1 MSQTYTPP
9 APATSGATIRRV
21 LLAVWAA
28 LALGAA
34 AFVLMIG
41 TNAPYADEWEFVPAL
56 VGEEPALPWLWR
68 QHNEHRLPLPRAIYL
83 SLFKVTHDFRA
94 GMLLQ
99 VVMLSALAFY
109 LMRVAA
115 KLRGTP
121 HWSDVFFPVSLLHV
135 GHWENFLMGY
145 QVCFV
150 LFCVLATGL
159 AVLALRMTPRNAFR
173 RGAAA
178 GVLLML
184 LALTGGS
191 GLAVVPPVAAWL
203 AFVAWSVWRTGERG
217 RAALLMLLALLPVAY
232 LGVYFVGYERPPDHP
247 EPSTDPLAVLPVA
260 AAVLALAPG
269 VGLSGVWWAVAAAEV
284 ALGAWTI
291 ALLVRR
297 GRAEALSTVGLVAVA
312 AGVAGVALAIGAARA
327 EWGAARVLQF
337 ARYSLLVWPLLA
349 AAYLSWVKLGRKW
362 VPVALCA
369 AAALAFP
376 TNTGTG
382 ILNGAAL
389 KGEYA
394 AVEADAA
401 GGMTAEQVANA
412 EDRRITRNP
421 ETTAIVLQRD
431 RAIRGI
437 SLLREARVGI
447 FAGRLARPN
456 AGAWW
461 WAGGGALLLFLAG
474 LVARWLWVLGHAV
487 HVERCR
493 ELFRLQH
500 ERFEEQLLH
509 AAAGTG
515 LPRGLRWVKCR
526 ITGDAVL
533 VRDTAAGGI
542 VALVPVQIDFAPVEG
557 GGMEDVPAA
566 REPRPATAV
575 FTFHAGAW
583 HTAGR
588 VVFNHTPEQ
597 TLAAFPELQRLPD
610 HG

>member
-1 MSQTYTPP
+1 
-9 APATSGATIRRV
+9 V

-34 AFVLMIG
+34 AFVLTIG

-56 VGEEPALPWLWR
+56 VGQERALPWLWR
-68 QHNEHRLPLPRAIYL
+68 QHNEHRLPLPRAVFL
-83 SLFKVTHDFRA
+83 TLFKITHDFRA

-99 VVMLSALAFY
+99 VAMLAALALY
-109 LMRVAA
+109 LMRLAA
-115 KLRGTP
+115 KLRGAP
-121 HWSDVFFPVSLLHV
+121 HWADAFFPISLLHV

-145 QVCFV
+145 QVCFA
-150 LFCVLATGL
+150 LFCVLATGI
-159 AVLALRMTPRNAFR
+159 AVLALRMTPQSAFR

-203 AFVAWSVWRTGERG
+203 CFVAFSVWRAGAKG
-217 RAALLMLLALLPVAY
+217 RAALLLLLALLPVAY
-232 LGVYFVGYERPPDHP
+232 LGAYFVGYEKPPGHP
-247 EPSTDPLAVLPVA
+247 ELSRDPLAVLRVAGEVLAMAFGIGVAGAWWA
-260 AAVLALAPG
+260 AAAG
-269 VGLSGVWWAVAAAEV
+269 VV
-284 ALGAWTI
+284 ALGAAT
-291 ALLVRR
+291 LVRLLAHSKEP
-297 GRAEALSTVGLVAVA
+297 AERLSVAGLVAVA
-312 AGVAGVALAIGAARA
+312 VGVAGVALAIGVGRGG
-327 EWGAARVLQF
+327 WGAGMGLWS
-337 ARYSLLVWPLLA
+337 RYSLLVWPLLA
-349 AAYLSWVKLGRKW
+349 LAYLAWVKLGAGRPLSGGAKW
-362 VPVALCA
+362 VPVGLCV

-376 TNTGTG
+376 GNTGTG

-401 GGMTAEQVANA
+401 SGMTPGQVADA
-412 EDRRITRNP
+412 EERRRQRHP
-421 ETTAIVLQRD
+421 EATAAVLQRE
-431 RAIRGI
+431 RAVRGI
-437 SLLREARVGI
+437 PMLRDARVGI
-447 FAGRLARPN
+447 FARG
-456 AGAWW
+456 AGAPEEGVWW
-461 WAGGGALLLFLAG
+461 WVGGGGLVVLLAAA
-474 LVARWLWVLGHAV
+474 VARWAWVLGHAV

-509 AAAGTG
+509 AAAATG
-515 LPRGLRWVKCR
+515 LPRGLRWAGCA

-533 VRDTAAGGI
+533 ARDAATGGI
-542 VALVPVQIDFAPVEG
+542 VALVPVRIDFAPVEG
-557 GGMEDVPAA
+557 GDMEGVPAA

-575 FTFHAGAW
+575 FTFHAGSW

-588 VVFNHTPEQ
+588 VVFDHTPEQ